1 MGNSYYLFR
10 LSFENLIFLYP
21 NKLCWQKSQHLLAWG
36 LSQTHWGDVGCACVF
51 VKARMGKFGGCVG
64 VWQCMGAYH
73 RDLALLVSLGGSQR
87 DRQSG
92 LGPISVCVQEKKHLL
107 GHSGS
112 KPYYTHEYKVS
123 LDTYKHTLRLSWSR
137 VGIFHYFWVMLIL
150 IEDWFQIKT
159 EE

>member
-1 MGNSYYLFR
+1 M
-10 LSFENLIFLYP
+10 
-21 NKLCWQKSQHLLAWG
+21 
-36 LSQTHWGDVGCACVF
+36 GCACVF

-73 RDLALLVSLGGSQR
+73 RDLALLVSSGGSQR

-112 KPYYTHEYKVS
+112 KPYYTHMNTK
-123 LDTYKHTLRLSWSR
+123 
-137 VGIFHYFWVMLIL
+137 
-150 IEDWFQIKT
+150 
-159 EE
+159 